1 MFHNKKLRIALIVI
15 VLLTGFLAL
24 ASNTVQVRENPTFLE
39 KGLRIAASPFQSSFH
54 AIHNGIDGIGSYFAD
69 KKALEAENKKLRE
82 QVDALHHQVARL
94 EETQLENIRLKE
106 LLDYKEGMDK
116 AYQLQLAETIAKKNN
131 NLQYMI
137 TINKGNEDGVTAG
150 MTVMNHYGLIGRV
163 SSVLSGSAEVLLLPD
178 HESAVGARV
187 KSTRE
192 ALGVVEGDGTA
203 YIKAIPAVKELYES
217 LTGDEKTGVAIVM
230 KALEEPVRQIA
241 LNSGLEGSVILENI
255 LKNEK
260 ADYGFDAYNENYCNM
275 FDAGIVDPTKVTRSA
290 LQNAASVAA
299 TVLTTESLVADIKEK
314 ADPAAA
320 AAMGQMGGGM
330 Y

>member
-137 TINKGNEDGVTAG
+137 TINKGSEDGVTAG

-192 ALGVVEGDGTA
+192 ALGVVEGDGTSTGNLQMIHLQHDA
-203 YIKAIPAVKELYES
+203 DIFV
-217 LTGDEKTGVAIVM
+217 GDEVITSGLDGVFPADIPIGEVTAIQYDANGLTKTAFITPYVNFFQ
-230 KALEEPVRQIA
+230 LEEVFVMT
-241 LNSGLEGSVILENI
+241 NSGGGS
-255 LKNEK
+255 
-260 ADYGFDAYNENYCNM
+260 
-275 FDAGIVDPTKVTRSA
+275 S
-290 LQNAASVAA
+290 Q
-299 TVLTTESLVADIKEK
+299 
-314 ADPAAA
+314 
-320 AAMGQMGGGM
+320 
-330 Y
+330 

>member
-137 TINKGNEDGVTAG
+137 TINKGSEDGVTAG

-192 ALGVVEGDGTA
+192 ALGVVEGDGTSSGNLQMIHLQHDADIFVGDEVITSGLDGVFPADIPIGEVTAIQYDANGLTKTA
-203 YIKAIPAVKELYES
+203 YITPYVNFFQ
-217 LTGDEKTGVAIVM
+217 
-230 KALEEPVRQIA
+230 LEEVFVMT
-241 LNSGLEGSVILENI
+241 NSGGGS
-255 LKNEK
+255 
-260 ADYGFDAYNENYCNM
+260 
-275 FDAGIVDPTKVTRSA
+275 S
-290 LQNAASVAA
+290 Q
-299 TVLTTESLVADIKEK
+299 
-314 ADPAAA
+314 
-320 AAMGQMGGGM
+320 
-330 Y
+330 

>member
-137 TINKGNEDGVTAG
+137 TINKGSEDGVKAG

-163 SSVLSGSAEVLLLPD
+163 SSVLSGSCEVLLLPD

-192 ALGVVEGDGTA
+192 ALGVVKGDGTSTGNLQMVHLQHDAAILEGDVIITSGLDTVYPEGIPIGVVASIQYDANGLTKTA
-203 YIKAIPAVKELYES
+203 YITPYVNFFQ
-217 LTGDEKTGVAIVM
+217 
-230 KALEEPVRQIA
+230 LEEVFI
-241 LNSGLEGSVILENI
+241 LMNSGGGSI
-255 LKNEK
+255 
-260 ADYGFDAYNENYCNM
+260 
-275 FDAGIVDPTKVTRSA
+275 
-290 LQNAASVAA
+290 Q
-299 TVLTTESLVADIKEK
+299 
-314 ADPAAA
+314 
-320 AAMGQMGGGM
+320 
-330 Y
+330 

>member
-15 VLLTGFLAL
+15 VLLTGFLTL

-137 TINKGNEDGVTAG
+137 TINKGSEDGVTAG

-192 ALGVVEGDGTA
+192 ALGVVEGDGTSTGNLQMIHLQHDADIFVGDEVITSGLDGVFPADIPIGEVTAIQYDANGLTKTA
-203 YIKAIPAVKELYES
+203 YITPYVNFFQ
-217 LTGDEKTGVAIVM
+217 
-230 KALEEPVRQIA
+230 LEEVFVMM
-241 LNSGLEGSVILENI
+241 NSGGGS
-255 LKNEK
+255 
-260 ADYGFDAYNENYCNM
+260 
-275 FDAGIVDPTKVTRSA
+275 S
-290 LQNAASVAA
+290 Q
-299 TVLTTESLVADIKEK
+299 
-314 ADPAAA
+314 
-320 AAMGQMGGGM
+320 
-330 Y
+330 